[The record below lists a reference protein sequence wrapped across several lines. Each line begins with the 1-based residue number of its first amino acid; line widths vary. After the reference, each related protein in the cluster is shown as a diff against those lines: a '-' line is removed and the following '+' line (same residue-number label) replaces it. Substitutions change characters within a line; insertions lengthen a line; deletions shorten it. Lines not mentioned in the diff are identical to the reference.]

1 MSIDFS
7 SLSPKALQKLIS
19 DAMREHKR
27 KQKRAPIA
35 KVRAKLTKLARNDG
49 YSIAELFGTGASASA
64 PAEKSAKPAKR
75 GKTGRKSAAAGRK
88 IAPKY
93 HNPENTSQTWT
104 GRGKAPVWFSSLI
117 AGGKTRDDLLISQ

>member
-27 KQKRAPIA
+27 KQKRPPIA

-49 YSIAELFGTGASASA
+49 YSIAELFGTGTAAA
-64 PAEKSAKPAKR
+64 PAEKPAKR
-75 GKTGRKSAAAGRK
+75 GKVARKATSTGRK

-104 GRGKAPVWFSSLI
+104 GRGKAPVWFSQLI
-117 AGGKTRDDLLISQ
+117 ASGKTREDLLIPAKG